1 MWRGVWEGVCFLSQ
15 RVVCITQIQQ
25 KDTNASGIPI
35 NFCFISVKWPE
46 NGFFF
51 GFIVE
56 ADTDSEGNEL
66 KVYEENDR
74 KGFHGLSLMAAYC
87 VNTVCTVSLA

>member
-1 MWRGVWEGVCFLSQ
+1 MLY
-15 RVVCITQIQQ
+15 
-25 KDTNASGIPI
+25 
-35 NFCFISVKWPE
+35 FCEMARKCS
-46 NGFFF
+46 FF

-74 KGFHGLSLMAAYC
+74 K
-87 VNTVCTVSLA
+87 